1 MFRKYGLSA
10 FALFSALILILAG
23 CSSEGN
29 KTASEENNNDKIVV
43 YTALYPLQ
51 YFTERIG
58 GEYVEVNNMMPF
70 GGDAHTYEPTSKELT
85 KVAEA
90 DLFIE
95 SGGGIEMFVEKL
107 EDSMK
112 NENVTFVNASKGIQL
127 LKVTADSHAHEEEA
141 TTEEHGDEHAHEEEA
156 TEEDGHDGHNHGN
169 VDPHVWLDPVL
180 SIEMAENIKNEL
192 TKKQPEQKEVFEKN
206 FAALKTDLQKIDENF
221 KKVTE
226 EADQKAFIVSHKAY
240 GYWANRY
247 GLEQIGIA
255 GLSSTNEPSQ
265 KQLTEII
272 EIAKEKN
279 IKYVIYEQN
288 VTPKVAKV
296 IETEI
301 GAKTLR
307 LHNLA
312 SLTEEDYKAKK
323 DYVALMNENIET
335 MKTALT
341 K

>member
-23 CSSEGN
+23 CSSKEN
-29 KTASEENNNDKIVV
+29 KIASKDSKDKIVV

-70 GGDAHTYEPTSKELT
+70 GGDAHTFEPTSKELT

-112 NENVTFVNASKGIQL
+112 NENVTFVTASKGIQL
-127 LKVTADSHAHEEEA
+127 LEVTADSHAHEGKA
-141 TTEEHGDEHAHEEEA
+141 TTDEHGHENEA
-156 TEEDGHDGHNHGN
+156 TEEDEHEGHNHGN
-169 VDPHVWLDPVL
+169 VDPHVWLDPIF
-180 SIEMAENIKNEL
+180 SIDMAENIKNEL
-192 TKKQPEQKEVFEKN
+192 VKKQPEQKEVFEKN
-206 FAALKTDLQKIDENF
+206 FASLKTDLQNIDENF

-272 EIAKEKN
+272 EIAKEKD

-312 SLTEEDYKAKK
+312 SLTEEDYKEKK